1 MIRIQG
7 GSAKGRKLH
16 SPSGYRFRPTTG
28 RVKEFIFNT
37 IGNEVKDAKILDLFS
52 GTGALGIEALSRG
65 ADKIVFIE
73 RSAENLV
80 LLKKNLE
87 RCEFSKNARVFKGD
101 VFVLLG
107 NIQQKCGVF
116 DFILADPPFKALY
129 RARIIKGVQSHH
141 LLKSDG
147 LLIIEHDI
155 RDTDSGKH
163 RMTFLKQ
170 RRFGHCAISL
180 YTTSY

>member
-1 MIRIQG
+1 M
-7 GSAKGRKLH
+7 
-16 SPSGYRFRPTTG
+16 
-28 RVKEFIFNT
+28 
-37 IGNEVKDAKILDLFS
+37 KDAKILDLFS

-65 ADKIVFIE
+65 ADKVVFIE
-73 RSAENLV
+73 RTAENLV

-107 NIQQKCGVF
+107 NIRQKCGVF

-141 LLKSDG
+141 LLKSEG

>member
-7 GSAKGRKLH
+7 GSARGRRLRG
-16 SPSGYRFRPTTG
+16 PSGYRFRPTTG

-37 IGNEVKDAKILDLFS
+37 IGNEVKDARILDLFS

-80 LLKKNLE
+80 LLKKNLKL
-87 RCEFSKNARVFKGD
+87 CEFSKNARVFKGD
-101 VFVLLG
+101 VFAILG
-107 NIQQKCGVF
+107 NIRQKCGVF

-147 LLIIEHDI
+147 LLIIEHDF

-163 RMTFLKQ
+163 RMTLLKQ
-170 RRFGHCAISL
+170 RRFGHCVISI
-180 YTTSY
+180 YN